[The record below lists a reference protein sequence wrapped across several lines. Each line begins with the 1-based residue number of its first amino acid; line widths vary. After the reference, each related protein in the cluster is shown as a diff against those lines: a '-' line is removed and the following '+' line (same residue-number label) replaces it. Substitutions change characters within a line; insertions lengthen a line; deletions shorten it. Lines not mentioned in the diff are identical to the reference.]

1 MTSGHSHG
9 YPHEHE
15 LEPQRGLPEA
25 LPSNERIVW
34 QGSPSWVSLARH
46 AFHVRKL
53 VVYFAVI
60 IAIRMANVLAE
71 GGGLSKALVSALWLS
86 LLAAVAIGI
95 LTAVAF
101 LVARTTIYTITNR
114 RVVMRIGIVLRVTFN
129 LPFKRIA
136 SADLKKLS
144 NNTGDIPLALMPED
158 QIAYLHLWPH
168 ARPWRFAK
176 TEPMLRSV
184 RNPEQVAATLT
195 KAWSACVGGQAMV
208 SPTIAS
214 TAEVRPEQ
222 VPSRASHADRVD
234 GQSGDMRTA

>member
-1 MTSGHSHG
+1 MTSSHSHG

-25 LPSNERIVW
+25 LPAQERILW
-34 QGSPSWVSLARH
+34 QGSPNWASLARH

-60 IAIRMANVLAE
+60 IALRMATILAE
-71 GGGLSKALVSALWLS
+71 GGSLAKMMASALWLS

-95 LTAVAF
+95 LAGVAL
-101 LVARTTIYTITNR
+101 LVARTTIYTITTR

-136 SADLKKLS
+136 SADLRKLS
-144 NNTGDIPLALMPED
+144 GHTGDIPLALMPQD

-184 RNPEQVAATLT
+184 ANPEQVAATLT
-195 KAWSACVGGQAMV
+195 QAWSDCVGQQAVVQAAGASMADLRPP
-208 SPTIAS
+208 SPPPAGLDHG
-214 TAEVRPEQ
+214 RP
-222 VPSRASHADRVD
+222 A
-234 GQSGDMRTA
+234 DMRTA

>member
-1 MTSGHSHG
+1 MTSHRHG

-15 LEPQRGLPEA
+15 LEPQPGLPET
-25 LPSNERIVW
+25 LPSNERILW
-34 QGSPSWVSLARH
+34 QGAPNWVSLARH

-60 IAIRMANVLAE
+60 IAMRIATVLSE
-71 GGGLSKALVSALWLS
+71 GGGMNKALVSALWLS
-86 LLAAVAIGI
+86 LLAAMAIGI
-95 LTAVAF
+95 LISVAY
-101 LVARTTIYTITNR
+101 LIARTTIYTITSR

-158 QIAYLHLWPH
+158 QIPYPHLWPH

-184 RNPEQVAATLT
+184 TNPEQVAATLT
-195 KAWSACVGGQAMV
+195 KAWTACVGEQASLPMGK
-208 SPTIAS
+208 PD
-214 TAEVRPEQ
+214 
-222 VPSRASHADRVD
+222 HANRRTD
-234 GQSGDMRTA
+234 GHPRDMRTA

>member
-15 LEPQRGLPEA
+15 LEPQPGLPEA
-25 LPSNERIVW
+25 LPANERLLW
-34 QGSPSWVSLARH
+34 QGAPNWVSLARH

-60 IAIRMANVLAE
+60 IAMRIATVLSE
-71 GGGLSKALVSALWLS
+71 GGGMNKALVSALWLS
-86 LLAAVAIGI
+86 LLSAVAIGI
-95 LTAVAF
+95 LVSVAY
-101 LVARTTIYTITNR
+101 LVARTTIYTITTR

-144 NNTGDIPLALMPED
+144 NNTGDIPLALMPDD
-158 QIAYLHLWPH
+158 QIPYPHLWPH
-168 ARPWRFAK
+168 ARPWRFSK

-184 RNPEQVAATLT
+184 TNPEQVAATLT
-195 KAWSACVGGQAMV
+195 KAWTACVGEQACL
-208 SPTIAS
+208 SKGEA
-214 TAEVRPEQ
+214 AQ
-222 VPSRASHADRVD
+222 ADHRND
-234 GQSGDMRTA
+234 GHTQDMRTA